1 MIIKSSEH
9 YLQPRNV
16 HYDWSS
22 PKYIDLPIYCWQN
35 HIWTN
40 NIITLCYMNFKISS
54 VKFLKIKKKFLN
66 LIYAETNF
74 VSNIKYWISRPYVMF
89 RYISYNQIKFSALN
103 IYLIDKDFNITLST
117 KFVSNINFASN
128 ERGQNRINVTMVY

>member
-1 MIIKSSEH
+1 
-9 YLQPRNV
+9 
-16 HYDWSS
+16 
-22 PKYIDLPIYCWQN
+22 
-35 HIWTN
+35 
-40 NIITLCYMNFKISS
+40 MNFKISS